1 MTGEQRRRKG
11 VDEKWR
17 TEGRMIG
24 RREQGEGIVKTK
36 SASQEV
42 KKRARKHE
50 GGNTYLRRGFVRFNH
65 SS

>member
-17 TEGRMIG
+17 TEGRIIG
-24 RREQGEGIVKTK
+24 RREHEGIVKTK

-42 KKRARKHE
+42 KKGARKHE
-50 GGNTYLRRGFVRFNH
+50 GGNTYLRRGFVRSNY